1 MLSTKDHFLTT
12 HSGSLP
18 RSKDLVELFV
28 ALSRDEEVDQSKLED
43 AIYTSTETV
52 IQNQIKSGIHIGN
65 NGEQTRES
73 FFSYVRHRMS
83 GFGGSSNRP
92 AFQDMVD
99 YPSWMDLKLSGYLD
113 GVSLISAPQAQGKIS
128 YTNKDPLEKEIDQF
142 KYFLHKED
150 NPFKETFMTAPSP
163 GIIAAAMED
172 IYYGDMD
179 AYLEA
184 LASALKIEYDA
195 IYCAGHVLQLDCP
208 DLAMER
214 HVYFAEQSDTEFI
227 EFINKVIKAI
237 DTALT
242 DIPRESV
249 RMHVCWG
256 NYNGPHDSD
265 IPLKTILPSLIN
277 AKVGALMLSMA
288 NPRHAH
294 EYRLLTRDNLPEDM
308 LIVAGVIDTTSNY
321 VEHPEVVADRI
332 EAVVSSIEDPQRVIV
347 GTDCG
352 FDTSAGFRDVAEE
365 VVWAKLES
373 LSAGAE
379 IASKKYFK

>member
-1 MLSTKDHFLTT
+1 MLSTKSYFLTT

-18 RSKDLVELFV
+18 RTKDLVELYA
-28 ALSRDEEVDQSKLED
+28 ALSRGEEVDKSKLED
-43 AIYTSTETV
+43 AIYTSTDAV
-52 IQNQIKSGIHIGN
+52 IQNQINSGIHIGN

-83 GFGGSSNRP
+83 GFGGASNRP
-92 AFQDMVD
+92 PFQDMVD

-113 GVSLISAPQAQGKIS
+113 GVSLISAPQAQGEVT
-128 YTNKDPLEKEIDQF
+128 YTNKDPLEKEIDEF
-142 KYFLHKED
+142 KDFLAKED
-150 NPFKETFMTAPSP
+150 SPFEETFMTAPSP
-163 GIIAAAMED
+163 GNIAAGMED
-172 IYYGDMD
+172 VFYGDMD

-184 LASALKIEYDA
+184 LAAALKTEYDA
-195 IYCAGHVLQLDCP
+195 IYSAGHVLQLDCP

-214 HVYFAEQSDTEFI
+214 HVYFANKSDAEFI

-242 DIPRESV
+242 DIPKESV

-294 EYRLLTRDNLPEDM
+294 EYRLLTNENLPEDM

-321 VEHPEVVADRI
+321 VEHPKVVADRI

-352 FDTSAGFRDVAEE
+352 FDTAAGVRDVAEE
-365 VVWAKLES
+365 VVWAKLKA
-373 LSAGAE
+373 LSTGAE
-379 IASKKYFK
+379 IASKRLL

>member
-1 MLSTKDHFLTT
+1 MLSTKSYFLTT

-18 RSKDLVELFV
+18 RTKDLVELYV
-28 ALSRDEEVDQSKLED
+28 ALSRGEEVDKSKLED
-43 AIYTSTETV
+43 AIYTSTDAV
-52 IQNQIKSGIHIGN
+52 IQNQINSGIHIGN

-83 GFGGSSNRP
+83 GFGGASNRP
-92 AFQDMVD
+92 GFQDMID
-99 YPSWMDLKLSGYLD
+99 YPSWVDLKLSGYLD
-113 GVSLISAPQAQGKIS
+113 GVSLISAPQAQGEVT

-142 KYFLHKED
+142 KDFLAKED
-150 NPFKETFMTAPSP
+150 SPFEETFMTAPSP

-172 IYYGDMD
+172 VFYRDMD

-184 LASALKIEYDA
+184 LAAALKTEYDA
-195 IYCAGHVLQLDCP
+195 IYSAGHVLQLDCP

-214 HVYFAEQSDTEFI
+214 HVYFANKSDAEFI

-242 DIPRESV
+242 DIPKESV

-294 EYRLLTRDNLPEDM
+294 EYRLLTKENLPEDM

-352 FDTSAGFRDVAEE
+352 FDTSAGLRDVAEE
-365 VVWAKLES
+365 VVWAKLKA
-373 LSAGAE
+373 LSTGAE
-379 IASKKYFK
+379 IASKRLL

>member
-1 MLSTKDHFLTT
+1 MLSTKSYFLTT

-18 RSKDLVELFV
+18 RTKDLVELYA
-28 ALSRDEEVDQSKLED
+28 ALSRGEEVDKSKLED
-43 AIYTSTETV
+43 AIYTSTDAV
-52 IQNQIKSGIHIGN
+52 IQNQINSGIHIGN

-83 GFGGSSNRP
+83 GFGGASNRP
-92 AFQDMVD
+92 PFQDMVD

-113 GVSLISAPQAQGKIS
+113 GVSLISAPQAQGEVT
-128 YTNKDPLEKEIDQF
+128 YTNKDPLEKEIDEF
-142 KYFLHKED
+142 KDFLAKED
-150 NPFKETFMTAPSP
+150 SPFEETFMTAPSP

-172 IYYGDMD
+172 VFYGDMD

-184 LASALKIEYDA
+184 LAAALKTEYDA
-195 IYCAGHVLQLDCP
+195 IYSAGHVLHLDCP

-214 HVYFAEQSDTEFI
+214 HVYFANKSDAEFI

-242 DIPRESV
+242 DIPKESV

-294 EYRLLTRDNLPEDM
+294 EYRLLTKENLPEDM

-332 EAVVSSIEDPQRVIV
+332 EAVVSSIEDPQKVIV

-352 FDTSAGFRDVAEE
+352 FDTAAGVRDVAEE
-365 VVWAKLES
+365 VVWAKLKA
-373 LSAGAE
+373 LSTGAE
-379 IASKKYFK
+379 IASKRLL

>member
-1 MLSTKDHFLTT
+1 MLSTNSYFLTT

-18 RSKDLVELFV
+18 RTKDLVELYV
-28 ALSRDEEVDQSKLED
+28 ASSRGEEVDKSKLED
-43 AIYTSTETV
+43 AIYTSTEAV
-52 IQNQIKSGIHIGN
+52 IQNQINSGIHIGN

-83 GFGGSSNRP
+83 GFGGTSNRP
-92 AFQDMVD
+92 GFQDMVD
-99 YPSWMDLKLSGYLD
+99 YPSWVDLKFSGYLD
-113 GVSLISAPQAQGKIS
+113 GVSLVSAPQAQGEVT

-142 KYFLHKED
+142 KDFLAKED
-150 NPFKETFMTAPSP
+150 SPFEETFMTAPSP

-172 IYYGDMD
+172 VFYGDMD
-179 AYLEA
+179 VYLEA
-184 LASALKIEYDA
+184 LAAALKTEYDA
-195 IYCAGHVLQLDCP
+195 IYSAGHVLQLDCP

-214 HVYFAEQSDTEFI
+214 HVYFADKSDAEFI
-227 EFINKVIKAI
+227 EFINKVIKVI

-242 DIPRESV
+242 DIPKESV

-294 EYRLLTRDNLPEDM
+294 EYRLLTKENLPEDM

-352 FDTSAGFRDVAEE
+352 FDTAAGLRDVAEE
-365 VVWAKLES
+365 VVWAKLKA
-373 LSAGAE
+373 LSTGAE
-379 IASKKYFK
+379 IASRRLL

>member
-1 MLSTKDHFLTT
+1 MLSTNAYFLTT

-18 RSKDLVELFV
+18 RTKELVELYV
-28 ALSRDEEVDQSKLED
+28 ALSRGEEVDKSKLED
-43 AIYTSTETV
+43 AIYTSTEAV
-52 IQNQIKSGIHIGN
+52 IQNQINSGIHIGN

-83 GFGGSSNRP
+83 GFGGASNRP
-92 AFQDMVD
+92 GFQDMVD
-99 YPSWMDLKLSGYLD
+99 YPSWVDLKFSGYLD
-113 GVSLISAPQAQGKIS
+113 GVSLISAPQAQGEIT
-128 YTNKDPLEKEIDQF
+128 YTNKDPLVKEIDQF
-142 KYFLHKED
+142 KDFLAKED
-150 NPFKETFMTAPSP
+150 SPFEETFMTAPSP

-172 IYYGDMD
+172 VFYGDMD

-184 LASALKIEYDA
+184 LAAALKTEYDA
-195 IYCAGHVLQLDCP
+195 IYSAGHVLQLDCP

-214 HVYFAEQSDTEFI
+214 HVYFADKSDAEFI
-227 EFINKVIKAI
+227 EFINKVIKVI

-242 DIPRESV
+242 DIPKESV

-294 EYRLLTRDNLPEDM
+294 EYRLLTKENLPEDM

-352 FDTSAGFRDVAEE
+352 FDTAAGLRDVAEE
-365 VVWAKLES
+365 VVWAKLKA
-373 LSAGAE
+373 LSTGAE
-379 IASKKYFK
+379 IASRRLL

>member
-1 MLSTKDHFLTT
+1 
-12 HSGSLP
+12 
-18 RSKDLVELFV
+18 
-28 ALSRDEEVDQSKLED
+28 
-43 AIYTSTETV
+43 
-52 IQNQIKSGIHIGN
+52 
-65 NGEQTRES
+65 
-73 FFSYVRHRMS
+73 MS
-83 GFGGSSNRP
+83 GFGGASNRP
-92 AFQDMVD
+92 PFQDMVD
-99 YPSWMDLKLSGYLD
+99 YPSWVDLKLSGYLD
-113 GVSLISAPQAQGKIS
+113 GVSLISAPQAQGEVT

-142 KYFLHKED
+142 KDFLAKED
-150 NPFKETFMTAPSP
+150 SPFEETFMTAPSP

-172 IYYGDMD
+172 VFYGDMD

-184 LASALKIEYDA
+184 LAAALKTEYDA
-195 IYCAGHVLQLDCP
+195 IYSAGHVLQLDCP

-214 HVYFAEQSDTEFI
+214 HVYFADKNDAEFI

-242 DIPRESV
+242 DIPKESV

-294 EYRLLTRDNLPEDM
+294 EYRLLTKENLPEDM

-352 FDTSAGFRDVAEE
+352 FDTAAGIRDVAEE
-365 VVWAKLES
+365 VVWAKLKA
-373 LSAGAE
+373 LSTGAE
-379 IASKKYFK
+379 IASKRLL

>member
-1 MLSTKDHFLTT
+1 MLSTKSYFLTT

-18 RSKDLVELFV
+18 RTKDLVELYA
-28 ALSRDEEVDQSKLED
+28 ALSRGEEVDKSKLED
-43 AIYTSTETV
+43 AIYTSTDAV
-52 IQNQIKSGIHIGN
+52 IQNQINSGIHIGN

-83 GFGGSSNRP
+83 GFGGASNRP
-92 AFQDMVD
+92 PFQDMVD

-113 GVSLISAPQAQGKIS
+113 GVSLISAPQAQGEVT
-128 YTNKDPLEKEIDQF
+128 YTNKDPLEKEIDEF
-142 KYFLHKED
+142 KDFLAKED
-150 NPFKETFMTAPSP
+150 SPFEETFMTAPSR

-172 IYYGDMD
+172 VFYGDMD

-184 LASALKIEYDA
+184 LAAALKTEYDA
-195 IYCAGHVLQLDCP
+195 IYSAGHVLQLDCP

-214 HVYFAEQSDTEFI
+214 HVYFANKSDAEFI

-242 DIPRESV
+242 DIPKESV

-294 EYRLLTRDNLPEDM
+294 EYRLLTTENLPEDM

-321 VEHPEVVADRI
+321 VEHPKVVADRI

-352 FDTSAGFRDVAEE
+352 FDTAAGVRDVAEE
-365 VVWAKLES
+365 VVWAKLKA
-373 LSAGAE
+373 LSTGAE
-379 IASKKYFK
+379 IASKRLL